1 MPIRRLPPELVNQ
14 IAAGEVV
21 ERPASVVKELLENSL
36 DAGATRIDIDIEQGG
51 VRLIRVRDDGCGIA
65 REELAAAL
73 ASHSTSK
80 ISTAADLDAIASLG
94 FRGEALPSIAAVSR
108 LTLASRTDGAA
119 SGWQL
124 AGDGREQPG
133 EPLPAALAARG
144 TAIEV
149 RDLFHNVP
157 ARRKFLKAERTE
169 FGHIDE
175 LVRRLAASRPAVAF
189 TLSHNGRAL
198 LRLPAAADRA
208 GEERRIA
215 ELAGSDFLG
224 AALHVD
230 HTAAGLRLH
239 GWVGL
244 PTAARAQADRQF
256 FYVNGRMVRDRL
268 VAHALRQAYADVLFH
283 GRHPAFVLQL
293 ELDPQLVDVNAHPQK
308 FEVRFREARL
318 VHDFLFRTL
327 HEVLADTRAGAGAG
341 APAAVGVAAGA
352 LPDPEMPVPP
362 DAGRWPPPAAP
373 APQQNRLALGAH
385 ESFAVYA
392 RLLDGLAPAPAQAG
406 LAAVEPDA
414 TAAPPPAVPPLGY
427 ALAQLHGIWILA
439 ENAAGLVLVDMHAAH
454 ERVTYERLK
463 RAHAAEG
470 LRTQPLLVPFGF
482 AVGAREAAA
491 IEAHAEVLAGL
502 GLGIVLAGP
511 DRALLRE
518 LPALLAD
525 GDIEALVRGV
535 LADLAEHGSSSRVG
549 ERHNEL
555 LATMACHGSVRARR
569 RLTLAEMNALLR
581 AMEATER
588 SDQCNHGRPT
598 WVQLGLGELDRLFLR
613 GR

>member
-198 LRLPAAADRA
+198 LR
-208 GEERRIA
+208 
-215 ELAGSDFLG
+215 
-224 AALHVD
+224 
-230 HTAAGLRLH
+230 
-239 GWVGL
+239 
-244 PTAARAQADRQF
+244 
-256 FYVNGRMVRDRL
+256 
-268 VAHALRQAYADVLFH
+268 
-283 GRHPAFVLQL
+283 
-293 ELDPQLVDVNAHPQK
+293 
-308 FEVRFREARL
+308 
-318 VHDFLFRTL
+318 
-327 HEVLADTRAGAGAG
+327 
-341 APAAVGVAAGA
+341 
-352 LPDPEMPVPP
+352 
-362 DAGRWPPPAAP
+362 PPAGQ
-373 APQQNRLALGAH
+373 APQAL
-385 ESFAVYA
+385 Y
-392 RLLDGLAPAPAQAG
+392 
-406 LAAVEPDA
+406 
-414 TAAPPPAVPPLGY
+414 
-427 ALAQLHGIWILA
+427 
-439 ENAAGLVLVDMHAAH
+439 
-454 ERVTYERLK
+454 
-463 RAHAAEG
+463 
-470 LRTQPLLVPFGF
+470 
-482 AVGAREAAA
+482 
-491 IEAHAEVLAGL
+491 
-502 GLGIVLAGP
+502 
-511 DRALLRE
+511 
-518 LPALLAD
+518 
-525 GDIEALVRGV
+525 
-535 LADLAEHGSSSRVG
+535 
-549 ERHNEL
+549 
-555 LATMACHGSVRARR
+555 
-569 RLTLAEMNALLR
+569 
-581 AMEATER
+581 
-588 SDQCNHGRPT
+588 
-598 WVQLGLGELDRLFLR
+598 
-613 GR
+613 